1 VGQVRQGRADEPSVG
16 VGEQDGESALWC
28 ELVAVLSRWPNDEA
42 FAFEPTQVV
51 GGLPTGVG
59 PIEQGADEPSQGGVV
74 EAGEQ
79 VGEPRRWRTS
89 PPSPVVRRSAGG
101 TCWLPQWMA
110 GSPR

>member
-1 VGQVRQGRADEPSVG
+1 MR
-16 VGEQDGESALWC
+16 

-59 PIEQGADEPSQGGVV
+59 PIEQGADEPSQGGVI

-89 PPSPVVRRSAGG
+89 PPSPVVRRSARRYVLAFHSGWPG
-101 TCWLPQWMA
+101 HLGEGPVVRRRRE
-110 GSPR
+110 SPGAWAP